1 MHIYSHILNKQIYD
15 VVPHIENKEIEASEY

>member
-15 VVPHIENKEIEASEY
+15 AVPHTESKEIEGSEY